1 MQPLYGSLA
10 LPVLVAWGVEDTWIP
25 IDRAHALAEAIPGAR
40 LQLVRDA
47 GHLIQV
53 DAPERLATVLHG
65 WLVEQ
70 RQRPGLS
77 EATALPQPNP
87 LPVLQLSGMKWWS
100 ESLSEWRTTL
110 LHPAF
115 IRSWPVGGVLR
126 PSTRRT
132 R

>member
-1 MQPLYGSLA
+1 MLVEPWLGSLGQAAFYRQIAQADQTHTDEVQPLYGSLA

-25 IDRAHALAEAIPGAR
+25 VDRAHALAEAIPGAR

-70 RQRPGLS
+70 QQRR
-77 EATALPQPNP
+77 A
-87 LPVLQLSGMKWWS
+87 
-100 ESLSEWRTTL
+100 
-110 LHPAF
+110 
-115 IRSWPVGGVLR
+115 
-126 PSTRRT
+126 
-132 R
+132 